1 MSTTTFLTPGF
12 GKALFSPSQM
22 CAINITI
29 SNDPRQRLG
38 SVLHVTDDR

>member
-1 MSTTTFLTPGF
+1 MSATTSPTPGF
-12 GKALFSPSQM
+12 DKALFSPSEM

-38 SVLHVTDDR
+38 CVLHVTDDR